1 MRIGASTRLRTARR
15 CPAMAGRDTPE
26 PTAGCT
32 VGRCAVVPT
41 STSVIGQGTPL
52 GASGEGAPLPQSR
65 SPRKGGADR
74 LSGKCPPAN
83 DDPPATMSRQRVSK
97 SSCASIRTGV
107 AAGTGRVVHV
117 APGQLPHR
125 PGSPRIDRKVAG
137 RSPGPNVTFLTSA
150 IRQRQ
155 RCRHSCETANH
166 SCETANVAIKWLNR
180 YSFVIE
186 AGMGDHRPGFTGRTP
201 DLIFAECMSG
211 VRVCLSVMAAMPH
224 TNSVNPFP
232 LPGKHRPIGCD
243 VNGRDDNPGHDGPE
257 LATAQNDLN
266 DTNALNDQIDMTV
279 PADSADNPAS
289 DDNNDR
295 EVVTQSSR
303 PAHQADTSTGTK
315 RSGLRRKVILVG
327 AAATIGLLAVGGATA
342 ASLAKTVTITV
353 DGQQRQVTT
362 LAGSVDGALSSA
374 GLQAGEHDVLA
385 PAAGTH
391 ISDGAQ
397 IALEHG
403 RLLTLTINGQERQVW
418 TTATTVDEALSQL
431 GQDPNAYQ
439 LSADRAREIPLDG
452 LSVTAD
458 PLRTVSLSD
467 GGAAA
472 APVKTGGRTV
482 ADVLGGLNTPLGPTD
497 TVVPD

>member
-1 MRIGASTRLRTARR
+1 M
-15 CPAMAGRDTPE
+15 
-26 PTAGCT
+26 
-32 VGRCAVVPT
+32 
-41 STSVIGQGTPL
+41 
-52 GASGEGAPLPQSR
+52 
-65 SPRKGGADR
+65 
-74 LSGKCPPAN
+74 
-83 DDPPATMSRQRVSK
+83 
-97 SSCASIRTGV
+97 
-107 AAGTGRVVHV
+107 
-117 APGQLPHR
+117 
-125 PGSPRIDRKVAG
+125 
-137 RSPGPNVTFLTSA
+137 
-150 IRQRQ
+150 
-155 RCRHSCETANH
+155 
-166 SCETANVAIKWLNR
+166 
-180 YSFVIE
+180 
-186 AGMGDHRPGFTGRTP
+186 
-201 DLIFAECMSG
+201 
-211 VRVCLSVMAAMPH
+211 
-224 TNSVNPFP
+224 
-232 LPGKHRPIGCD
+232 
-243 VNGRDDNPGHDGPE
+243 NGRDDNPGHDGPE

-279 PADSADNPAS
+279 PADSADYPAS
-289 DDNNDR
+289 DDNNDQ

-418 TTATTVDEALSQL
+418 TTAKTVDEALGQL

-482 ADVLGGLNTPLGPTD
+482 TAVLTGLNTPLGPTD
-497 TVVPD
+497 TVVPDAATPVTDGLQITVSRITVTTSTDTVDIAPADQQVDDPNLAKGSTAVAQPGVPGKAQVVTQVTTVNGVETERKELSRTTVTEPTPSITHVGSKSTLDWQGSRVFFHDTEFGVNWDGMAYC

>member
-1 MRIGASTRLRTARR
+1 M
-15 CPAMAGRDTPE
+15 
-26 PTAGCT
+26 
-32 VGRCAVVPT
+32 
-41 STSVIGQGTPL
+41 
-52 GASGEGAPLPQSR
+52 
-65 SPRKGGADR
+65 
-74 LSGKCPPAN
+74 
-83 DDPPATMSRQRVSK
+83 
-97 SSCASIRTGV
+97 
-107 AAGTGRVVHV
+107 
-117 APGQLPHR
+117 
-125 PGSPRIDRKVAG
+125 
-137 RSPGPNVTFLTSA
+137 
-150 IRQRQ
+150 
-155 RCRHSCETANH
+155 
-166 SCETANVAIKWLNR
+166 
-180 YSFVIE
+180 
-186 AGMGDHRPGFTGRTP
+186 
-201 DLIFAECMSG
+201 
-211 VRVCLSVMAAMPH
+211 
-224 TNSVNPFP
+224 
-232 LPGKHRPIGCD
+232 
-243 VNGRDDNPGHDGPE
+243 NGRDDNPGHDGPE

-418 TTATTVDEALSQL
+418 TTAKTVDEALSQL

-482 ADVLGGLNTPLGPTD
+482 ADVLTGLNTPLGPTD
-497 TVVPD
+497 TVVPDAATAVTDGLQITVSRITVTTSTDTVDIAPADQQVDDPNLAKGSTAVAQPGVPGKAQVVTQVTTVNGVETERKELSRTTVTEPTPSITHVGSKSTLDWQGSRVFFHDTEFGVNWDGMAYCESTNNPKAVNNPSGYLSTYGLFQFDLPTWASVGGSGNPLDASPEEQLVRAKLLYQSRGLEPWLCGYAASGPPAG